1 MLLQGRP
8 NEVLIVETI
17 NHSTP
22 NSMKIGI
29 IGTGPVGGSLAKNLA
44 ALGHQVKVTN
54 TRQPAELAQKAK
66 ELGAS
71 PATLQDVVQ
80 DMDLVFIAVPFK
92 VLAEFPKDLFRSLP
106 PEVIVVDTGNYY
118 PFRDEKIEAL
128 EQGKPESVLAAEQ
141 LGRPLLKAF
150 NNLLAE
156 TIASGGT
163 TPGTPGRIAL
173 SIAGDNARAKQIL
186 SDLCN
191 DFGFDVV
198 DGGSLADSWRQQ
210 PGTPAYCTELTA
222 PELTQALANAV
233 PGKAP
238 QIRDEIILELIKRDT
253 WPGREEVVAGNRAK
267 QLGKA

>member
-1 MLLQGRP
+1 
-8 NEVLIVETI
+8 
-17 NHSTP
+17 
-22 NSMKIGI
+22 MKIGI

-66 ELGAS
+66 ELGTS

-80 DMDLVFIAVPFK
+80 DVDLVFIAVPFK
-92 VLAEFPKDLFRSLP
+92 VLDEFPKDLFRSLP

-128 EQGKPESVLAAEQ
+128 EQGTPESVLAAEQ
-141 LGRPLLKAF
+141 LGRPILKAF

-173 SIAGDNARAKQIL
+173 SIAGDDARAKQIL

-238 QIRDEIILELIKRDT
+238 QLRDQIISELLQREA
-253 WPGREEVVAGNRAK
+253 WPTREEVVAGNRAK

>member
-1 MLLQGRP
+1 
-8 NEVLIVETI
+8 
-17 NHSTP
+17 
-22 NSMKIGI
+22 MKIGI

-80 DMDLVFIAVPFK
+80 NVDLVFIAVPFK
-92 VLAEFPKDLFRSLP
+92 VLDEFPKDLFRSLP
-106 PEVIVVDTGNYY
+106 PEVIMVDTGNYY
-118 PFRDEKIEAL
+118 PHRDEKIDGL
-128 EQGKPESVLAAEQ
+128 EQGQPESVLAAEQ
-141 LGRPLLKAF
+141 LGRPILKAF

-163 TPGTPGRIAL
+163 APGTPGRIAL
-173 SIAGDNARAKQIL
+173 SIAGDDERAKQIL

-191 DFGFDVV
+191 DLGYDVV
-198 DGGSLADSWRQQ
+198 DGGRLADSWRQQ

-222 PELTQALANAV
+222 PELTKALTNAV

-238 QIRDEIILELIKRDT
+238 QLRDEIILELMQREA
-253 WPGREEVVAGNRAK
+253 WPTREEVVAGNRAR
-267 QLGKA
+267 QLGSSQPG